1 MSTINL
7 GSVKDLE
14 VDLAK
19 RDKILGDMES
29 LLYAK
34 RFLLLQKRE
43 SLKNSMK
50 QNRFLE
56 EVKKDYD
63 NYHEFLVTQKKE
75 QIDALEYINKYVSDI
90 QNEGNLNDE
99 KINESRVQQEWI
111 LSELKNIKKDL
122 NEIVGMSE

>member
-7 GSVKDLE
+7 GNVKDLE

-19 RDKILGDMES
+19 RDKILGDMEAQ
-29 LLYAK
+29 LYGK

-43 SLKNSMK
+43 ALKNSMK

-75 QIDALEYINKYVSDI
+75 QIDSLEYINSYISDI
-90 QNEGNLNDE
+90 QNEGNINDE

-111 LSELKNIKKDL
+111 LSELKNIKNEL
-122 NEIVGMSE
+122 NEIIGVSK

>member
-7 GSVKDLE
+7 GNVKDLE

-19 RDKILGDMES
+19 RDKILGDMEAQ
-29 LLYAK
+29 LYGK

-43 SLKNSMK
+43 ALKNSMK

-63 NYHEFLVTQKKE
+63 NYHEFLVTQKKA
-75 QIDALEYINKYVSDI
+75 QIDSLEYINSYISDI
-90 QNEGNLNDE
+90 QNEGNINDE

-111 LSELKNIKKDL
+111 LSELKNIKNEL
-122 NEIVGMSE
+122 NEIIGVSK

>member
-7 GSVKDLE
+7 GNVKDLE
-14 VDLAK
+14 ADLAK
-19 RDKILGDMES
+19 RDKILGDMEAQ
-29 LLYAK
+29 LYGK

-43 SLKNSMK
+43 ALKNSMK

-75 QIDALEYINKYVSDI
+75 QIDSLEYLNSYISDI
-90 QNEGNLNDE
+90 QNEGNINDE

-111 LSELKNIKKDL
+111 LSELKNIKNEL
-122 NEIVGMSE
+122 NEIIGVSK

>member
-1 MSTINL
+1 
-7 GSVKDLE
+7 
-14 VDLAK
+14 
-19 RDKILGDMES
+19 
-29 LLYAK
+29 
-34 RFLLLQKRE
+34 
-43 SLKNSMK
+43 MK

-75 QIDALEYINKYVSDI
+75 QIDALEYINNYISDI

-122 NEIVGMSE
+122 NEIIGMSE

>member
-19 RDKILGDMES
+19 RDKILGDMEAQ
-29 LLYAK
+29 LYAK

-43 SLKNSMK
+43 ALKNSMK

-75 QIDALEYINKYVSDI
+75 QIDALEYINNYISDI

-122 NEIVGMSE
+122 NEIIGMSE

>member
-7 GSVKDLE
+7 GNVKDLE

-19 RDKILGDMES
+19 RDKILGDMEAQ
-29 LLYAK
+29 LYGK

-43 SLKNSMK
+43 ALKNSMK

-75 QIDALEYINKYVSDI
+75 QIDALEYINSYISDI
-90 QNEGNLNDE
+90 QNEGNINDE

-111 LSELKNIKKDL
+111 LSELKNIKNEL
-122 NEIVGMSE
+122 NEIIGVSK

>member
-7 GSVKDLE
+7 GNVKDLE

-29 LLYAK
+29 QLYAK

-43 SLKNSMK
+43 ALKNSMK

-75 QIDALEYINKYVSDI
+75 QIDALEYINSYISDI
-90 QNEGNLNDE
+90 QNEGNINDE
-99 KINESRVQQEWI
+99 KINESRIQQEWI
-111 LSELKNIKKDL
+111 LSELKKIKKDL
-122 NEIVGMSE
+122 NEIISISK

>member
-14 VDLAK
+14 IDLAK

-29 LLYAK
+29 QLYAK
-34 RFLLLQKRE
+34 RFLLLQKRDA
-43 SLKNSMK
+43 LKNSMK

-63 NYHEFLVTQKKE
+63 NYHDFLVTQKKE
-75 QIDALEYINKYVSDI
+75 QINALEYINSYISDI
-90 QNEGNLNDE
+90 QNEGNINDE

-122 NEIVGMSE
+122 NEIIGISK

>member
-19 RDKILGDMES
+19 RDKILGDMEAQ
-29 LLYAK
+29 LYGK

-43 SLKNSMK
+43 ALKNSTK

-63 NYHEFLVTQKKE
+63 NYHEFLVTQKNE
-75 QIDALEYINKYVSDI
+75 QIDALEYINSYISDI
-90 QNEGNLNDE
+90 QNEGNINDE

-111 LSELKNIKKDL
+111 LSELKNIKNEL
-122 NEIVGMSE
+122 NEIIGVSK

>member
-7 GSVKDLE
+7 GNVKDLE

-19 RDKILGDMES
+19 RDKILGDMEAQ
-29 LLYAK
+29 LYGK

-43 SLKNSMK
+43 ALKNSMK

-75 QIDALEYINKYVSDI
+75 QIDSLEYLNSYISDI
-90 QNEGNLNDE
+90 QNEGNINDE

-111 LSELKNIKKDL
+111 LSELKNIKNEL
-122 NEIVGMSE
+122 NEIIGVSK

>member
-19 RDKILGDMES
+19 RDKILGDMEAQ
-29 LLYAK
+29 LYAK

-43 SLKNSMK
+43 ALKNSMK

-75 QIDALEYINKYVSDI
+75 QIDALEYINKYISDI

-122 NEIVGMSE
+122 NEIIGISE

>member
-1 MSTINL
+1 L

-19 RDKILGDMES
+19 RDKILGDMEAQ
-29 LLYAK
+29 LYGK

-43 SLKNSMK
+43 ALKNSMK

-75 QIDALEYINKYVSDI
+75 QIDSLEYLNSYISDI
-90 QNEGNLNDE
+90 QNEGNINDE

-111 LSELKNIKKDL
+111 LSELKNIKNEL
-122 NEIVGMSE
+122 NEIIGVAR

>member
-29 LLYAK
+29 QLYAK

-43 SLKNSMK
+43 ALKNSMK

>member
-19 RDKILGDMES
+19 RDKILGDMEAQ
-29 LLYAK
+29 LYAK

-43 SLKNSMK
+43 ALKNSMK

-75 QIDALEYINKYVSDI
+75 QIDALEYINKYISDI

-99 KINESRVQQEWI
+99 KINETRVQQEWI

-122 NEIVGMSE
+122 NEIIGMSE

>member
-19 RDKILGDMES
+19 RDIILGDMES
-29 LLYAK
+29 QLYAK

-43 SLKNSMK
+43 ALKNSMK

-111 LSELKNIKKDL
+111 LSELKNKSLKFIKL
-122 NEIVGMSE
+122 T

>member
-19 RDKILGDMES
+19 RDKILGDMEAQ
-29 LLYAK
+29 LYAK

-43 SLKNSMK
+43 ALKNSMK

-122 NEIVGMSE
+122 NEIMGMSE

>member
-29 LLYAK
+29 QLYAK

-43 SLKNSMK
+43 ALKNSMK

-122 NEIVGMSE
+122 NEIMGMSE

>member
-19 RDKILGDMES
+19 RDKILGDMEAQ
-29 LLYAK
+29 LYAK

-43 SLKNSMK
+43 ALKNSMK

-75 QIDALEYINKYVSDI
+75 QIDALEYINNYISDI

-99 KINESRVQQEWI
+99 KINR
-111 LSELKNIKKDL
+111 KRDKTDCY
-122 NEIVGMSE
+122 